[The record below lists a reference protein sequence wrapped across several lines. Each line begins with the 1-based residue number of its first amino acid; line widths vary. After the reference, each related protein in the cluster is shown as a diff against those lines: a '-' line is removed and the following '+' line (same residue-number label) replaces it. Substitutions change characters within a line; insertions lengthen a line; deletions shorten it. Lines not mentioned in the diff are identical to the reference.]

1 MDGLA
6 VLGLWHGAV
15 LLAPAFAAR
24 PPCFRQLGIDAY
36 MTLMPH
42 TTCPQCAY
50 TRSEQDSNPAWQCP
64 KCGVAYTKAQRDKT
78 RRKPYI
84 PNSIPGKV
92 RLINLSFGL
101 GGIVYGVYGLHRND
115 LFIPS
120 RRGPGT
126 HLHDGAAMLMVA
138 AIACGCAVLLSV
150 VLDHYDERNNEA
162 HYQRAAQVLRWLAW
176 IFVFLSF
183 GRHFVR

>member
-1 MDGLA
+1 
-6 VLGLWHGAV
+6 
-15 LLAPAFAAR
+15 
-24 PPCFRQLGIDAY
+24 

-101 GGIVYGVYGLHRND
+101 GGIVYGAYGLHRND